1 MRKLFGTDGIR
12 GIANVYPITAETA
25 LQLGRATAS
34 VFRTG
39 KEKHK
44 ILIGR
49 DTRIS
54 GPMIEC
60 SLASGIC
67 SSGVDVLTAGI
78 LPTPA
83 VARLVSRLGC
93 DAGIVISAS
102 HNPFQDN
109 GMKFFSGNSM
119 KLSDQTEETIEALLC
134 SDLNSDLP
142 VGGELGTVIKLED
155 SEKIYMDLLR
165 RTLPETLSLR
175 GLKIVIDCANGA
187 GYRVGPELL
196 RSLGAEVIAIAD
208 CPDGTNINLGCG
220 AMHPEVVAKAVVE
233 HGAQLGIA
241 LDGDADRVIL
251 ADESGK
257 TINGDYIMA
266 ICALQ
271 MKADGRLKEN
281 TVVATVMSNIGFIA
295 AMRDADINVVQTQ
308 VGDRY
313 IVEEMLEKGYKLGGE
328 QSGHLI
334 FFDFATT
341 GDGIL
346 SALQVLSVMIRSGR
360 RLSDLCSVMK
370 TFPQCIVNVEVKEKK
385 ELERIPEIK
394 FAISEAES
402 SLGERGRVLV
412 RYSGTQHLCRIMV
425 EGPSDDVISRIAGSL
440 AELIKNKLG

>member
-12 GIANVYPITAETA
+12 GIANVYPITAEMA

-83 VARLVSRLGC
+83 VARLISHLGC

-109 GMKFFSGNSM
+109 GIKIFSGNGM
-119 KLSDQTEETIEALLC
+119 KLSDQAEESIEALLC
-134 SDLNSDLP
+134 SDLKSDLP
-142 VGGELGTVIKLED
+142 VGGELGTVIQLQD

-165 RTLPETLSLR
+165 LTLPEKLSLR

-187 GYRVGPELL
+187 GYWVGPELL

-208 CPDGTNINLGCG
+208 CPDGTNINCGCG
-220 AMHPEVVAKAVVE
+220 AMHPEVVAKAVLE

-257 TINGDYIMA
+257 TINGDNIMA
-266 ICALQ
+266 ICAVQ
-271 MKADGRLKEN
+271 MKEDGRLKEN

-295 AMRDADINVVQTQ
+295 AMRNADINVVQTQ

-313 IVEEMLEKGYKLGGE
+313 IVEEMLEKGFNIGGE

-360 RLSDLCSVMK
+360 RLSDLGSVMK
-370 TFPQCIVNVEVKEKK
+370 TFPQCILNVEVKRKK
-385 ELERIPEIK
+385 RTRKHSGNK
-394 FAISEAES
+394 FGDI
-402 SLGERGRVLV
+402 
-412 RYSGTQHLCRIMV
+412 
-425 EGPSDDVISRIAGSL
+425 GS
-440 AELIKNKLG
+440 